1 MSSGELIFPLENN
14 TGATVTGGLIDTKN
28 TVITTISWEAQ
39 IASVDDICIS
49 DLCIRVK
56 KPYFTVGD
64 EYIQL
69 AYMTGESM
77 DQWEYISKLPERAE
91 DGSYFINAESSRH
104 IRIKKD
110 RSSWSLSESQIMFGK
125 KTEFSK
131 ISDRVYLVKETSGGC
146 GGSSIKQQ
154 FIDYAGKSVSF
165 DTLGKNYPKNLQVG
179 KIPFNS
185 YWTKESVS
193 YLWYRIGRD
202 GLNEVEEVFSIQDDV
217 GAKLLSRMKEKREF
231 THAYAIQYKEYPGI
245 VFFYKSD
252 LQNAE
257 RIISLGKD
265 EKWKK
270 ENLDSEGNLLDI
282 SLTKKILGYYES
294 QGDTPPLIP
303 GGKQVQRKGDTE
315 YDKITPD
322 ELTGSLMPIFRVIP
336 LDESGDYLLYTAK
349 DFESVTMAE
358 LCKPLVYVYDRFS
371 RPNSLTVLFP
381 QGWVFTKILP
391 GFSRDTTW
399 DFSADRYSSVQVQN
413 EKSSNDYLYY
423 SAKVPNYIYNQNGW
437 QIYGRDIEAFFSEK
451 LDIIGFNPKEKKDF
465 IEYWITEFDSDTLY
479 FVSFKFDT
487 ALDPYVTLDFREK
500 PTSQMRV
507 LLESYPLET
516 SPKKE
521 YIWPNVGTRFDDKIL
536 KRFVRSGEYDVFE
549 WGGTVQKYSG
559 GTIQIH

>member
-1 MSSGELIFPLENN
+1 MSSGELIFPLENY
-14 TGATVTGGLIDTKN
+14 TGTTVTRGLIDTKN

-77 DQWEYISKLPERAE
+77 DQWEYVSKLPERAE
-91 DGSYFINAESSRH
+91 DGSYFINAESSRQ
-104 IRIKKD
+104 IRVKKD

-131 ISDRVYLVKETSGGC
+131 ISDRVYLVKETSWGC
-146 GGSSIKQQ
+146 GGSSIKQR
-154 FIDYAGKSVSF
+154 FIDGSGRSLSF
-165 DTLGKNYPKNLQVG
+165 DTLGKNYPNNLQVG
-179 KIPFNS
+179 KILFNS
-185 YWTKESVS
+185 YWTEESVS

-217 GAKLLSRMKEKREF
+217 GAKLLAQMKKSREF
-231 THAYAIQYKEYPGI
+231 THAYAIKYKEYPGI

-257 RIISLGKD
+257 RIISLGND

-303 GGKQVQRKGDTE
+303 GGKQVQKKWDTE

-322 ELTGSLMPIFRVIP
+322 ELTGSLIPIFRVIP
-336 LDESGDYLLYTAK
+336 LDKSGEYLLYTAK

-358 LCKPLVYVYDRFS
+358 LCKPLVYVYDKLS
-371 RPNSLTVLFP
+371 RPNSLTVWFP

-413 EKSSNDYLYY
+413 EASSHEYLYY
-423 SAKVPNYIYNQNGW
+423 SAKVPNYAYNQNGW
-437 QIYGRDIEAFFSEK
+437 QIYGRDIEAFFDEK
-451 LDIIGFNPKEKKDF
+451 LDIIGFNPKEKQDF
-465 IEYWITEFDSDTLY
+465 IEYWISEFDRDTLY

-487 ALDPYVTLDFREK
+487 ALDPYVTLDFRAK

-507 LLESYPLET
+507 LLEAYPLET

-521 YIWPNVGTRFDDKIL
+521 YMWPNVGTRFDDRIL